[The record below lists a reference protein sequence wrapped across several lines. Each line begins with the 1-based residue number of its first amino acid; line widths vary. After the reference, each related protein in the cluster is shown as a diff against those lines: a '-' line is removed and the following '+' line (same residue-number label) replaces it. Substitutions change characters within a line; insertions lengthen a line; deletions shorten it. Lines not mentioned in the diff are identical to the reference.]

1 MIISQSLL
9 THYSVF
15 RLLYRGSSHSI
26 LMSSTSICIF
36 ADWAC
41 MHCNQVIVS
50 PFRHQ
55 VQHYTGQLAKDTAR
69 HLGELSASP
78 SVAEN
83 RQWRLQNDRL
93 KDSFTKALNNF
104 QVGTNQKHSFQL
116 FVVVLYTCSVLP
128 ISCPCYFNLV
138 LFEGTRWQY

>member
-1 MIISQSLL
+1 MMP
-9 THYSVF
+9 F
-15 RLLYRGSSHSI
+15 
-26 LMSSTSICIF
+26 
-36 ADWAC
+36 D
-41 MHCNQVIVS
+41 MHCNQVLVS
-50 PFRHQ
+50 PCRHQ

-104 QVGTNQKHSFQL
+104 QVGTNQ
-116 FVVVLYTCSVLP
+116 
-128 ISCPCYFNLV
+128 
-138 LFEGTRWQY
+138 GTS